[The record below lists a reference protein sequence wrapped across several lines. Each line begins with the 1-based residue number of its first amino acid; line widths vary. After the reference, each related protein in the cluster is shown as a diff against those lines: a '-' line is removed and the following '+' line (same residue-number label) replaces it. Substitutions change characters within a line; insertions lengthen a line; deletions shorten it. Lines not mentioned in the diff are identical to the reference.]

1 MAPSRS
7 SSAKKGKGKASALDE
22 NGRPP
27 KIKRVKEVVFDADS
41 RKEYLT
47 GFSKRK
53 KAKQTARRNKA
64 IEREKEALRDMR
76 RQASLHLFLTG
87 CRSGSQRVGREWQRS
102 GVDPRSDG
110 SAGLSST
117 IREERKE
124 RAAHNVKVA
133 REMYGGKSS
142 FALPSFLL
150 SQLTLFLSPTDA
162 DGDAEEEDDDAGTG
176 SEGSSDEEGSDEEGP
191 AAAYETP
198 DAMTTVVV
206 ESLSLSRSPTPE
218 PLPPA
223 PSASS
228 ASTSAG
234 QQSSLYK
241 KRVKNAVQARPKL
254 TRQEKKDRATGG
266 KKTKKK
272 MASKMKGT
280 KGRANK

>member
-76 RQASLHLFLTG
+76 RQ
-87 CRSGSQRVGREWQRS
+87 
-102 GVDPRSDG
+102 
-110 SAGLSST
+110 

-133 REMYGGKSS
+133 REMYG
-142 FALPSFLL
+142 
-150 SQLTLFLSPTDA
+150 DA

>member
-7 SSAKKGKGKASALDE
+7 SSAKKGKGKASGLDE

-76 RQASLHLFLTG
+76 RQASLQFALTG
-87 CRSGSQRVGREWQRS
+87 CRSGSQRVQREWQRS
-102 GVDPRSDG
+102 GVDRRLAG
-110 SAGLSST
+110 SAIPSNT
-117 IREERKE
+117 
-124 RAAHNVKVA
+124 VA

-142 FALPSFLL
+142 Y
-150 SQLTLFLSPTDA
+150 A
-162 DGDAEEEDDDAGTG
+162 DGDEEDDEEAGTG
-176 SEGSSDEEGSDEEGP
+176 SEGTSDEEGSDEEGP

-223 PSASS
+223 PSAAS
-228 ASTSAG
+228 ASTSAA

>member
-7 SSAKKGKGKASALDE
+7 SSAKKGKGKASGLDE

-76 RQASLHLFLTG
+76 RQASLQFALTG
-87 CRSGSQRVGREWQRS
+87 CRSGSQRVQREWQRS
-102 GVDPRSDG
+102 GVDRRLAG
-110 SAGLSST
+110 SAIPSNT

-133 REMYGGKSS
+133 REMYG
-142 FALPSFLL
+142 
-150 SQLTLFLSPTDA
+150 DA
-162 DGDAEEEDDDAGTG
+162 DGDEEDDEEAGTG
-176 SEGSSDEEGSDEEGP
+176 SEGTSDEEGSDEEGP

-223 PSASS
+223 PSAAS
-228 ASTSAG
+228 ASTSAA

>member
-1 MAPSRS
+1 MAPARS
-7 SSAKKGKGKASALDE
+7 SSAKKGKGKASGLDE

-76 RQASLHLFLTG
+76 RQASLPFPLMG
-87 CRSGSQRVGREWQRS
+87 CRSGSQFVGRDWPHS
-102 GVDPRSDG
+102 GSKPHSDG
-110 SAGLSST
+110 SDS
-117 IREERKE
+117 
-124 RAAHNVKVA
+124 AADYSH
-133 REMYGGKSS
+133 
-142 FALPSFLL
+142 
-150 SQLTLFLSPTDA
+150 A
-162 DGDAEEEDDDAGTG
+162 DGDEEEDDGDTG
-176 SEGSSDEEGSDEEGP
+176 SEGTSDEEDSDEEGP
-191 AAAYETP
+191 AAAYETH

-223 PSASS
+223 PSAAS
-228 ASTSAG
+228 ASTSAA

>member
-41 RKEYLT
+41 RKSVQALRLVLLQLAGRYGQVKLTLDCFERRREYLT

-117 IREERKE
+117 VI
-124 RAAHNVKVA
+124 
-133 REMYGGKSS
+133 
-142 FALPSFLL
+142 
-150 SQLTLFLSPTDA
+150 
-162 DGDAEEEDDDAGTG
+162 
-176 SEGSSDEEGSDEEGP
+176 
-191 AAAYETP
+191 
-198 DAMTTVVV
+198 
-206 ESLSLSRSPTPE
+206 
-218 PLPPA
+218 
-223 PSASS
+223 
-228 ASTSAG
+228 
-234 QQSSLYK
+234 
-241 KRVKNAVQARPKL
+241 
-254 TRQEKKDRATGG
+254 
-266 KKTKKK
+266 
-272 MASKMKGT
+272 
-280 KGRANK
+280 

>member
-7 SSAKKGKGKASALDE
+7 SSAKKGKGKASGLDE

-76 RQASLHLFLTG
+76 RQ
-87 CRSGSQRVGREWQRS
+87 
-102 GVDPRSDG
+102 
-110 SAGLSST
+110 

-133 REMYGGKSS
+133 REMYG
-142 FALPSFLL
+142 
-150 SQLTLFLSPTDA
+150 DA
-162 DGDAEEEDDDAGTG
+162 DGDEEDDEEAGTG
-176 SEGSSDEEGSDEEGP
+176 SEGTSDEEGSDEEGP

-223 PSASS
+223 PSAAS
-228 ASTSAG
+228 ASTSAA

>member
-1 MAPSRS
+1 MAPSRP
-7 SSAKKGKGKASALDE
+7 SSAKKGKGKAVKLDE

-76 RQASLHLFLTG
+76 RQASLFY
-87 CRSGSQRVGREWQRS
+87 
-102 GVDPRSDG
+102 
-110 SAGLSST
+110 SS
-117 IREERKE
+117 ERQ
-124 RAAHNVKVA
+124 N
-133 REMYGGKSS
+133 
-142 FALPSFLL
+142 
-150 SQLTLFLSPTDA
+150 A
-162 DGDAEEEDDDAGTG
+162 DEDEEDEEDFGTDSDA
-176 SEGSSDEEGSDEEGP
+176 SNDEEGSDEEGP

-218 PLPPA
+218 PLPSA
-223 PSASS
+223 PLASF
-228 ASTSAG
+228 ASTSAS
-234 QQSSLYK
+234 QPSSLYK